1 MASRPLGGANMHTQL
16 QASIH
21 ASPYTICNPLRL
33 ATPKPK
39 PMNTNP
45 QQSWAA
51 LIGFDWGDSKHAIA
65 IRFGD
70 QPPQTLLLEHS
81 PESLHAWLDQLHIQT
96 AGRPV
101 ALAIEASRGP
111 VVHALIQRPWIHI
124 FPVHPATSSHQR
136 KAFKPSGAK
145 DDIPDA
151 LLLLSILENHQD
163 KLRPLNL
170 EDPLTRTLDGLCRA
184 RRKAVDQRTDI
195 SNQLTSLLKDFFPQA
210 LQWCGSNLWSPMAL
224 DFLSKWNCLA
234 ALKTSKP
241 STIKRFYLQHNVRSA
256 SLLDQRLQQIK
267 SAVPLTSDSAVL
279 DVSTRV
285 LNLLI
290 DQLRT
295 LQKHIQ
301 LLEQVIATT
310 FAQHPERSLFMNL
323 PGAGQNLAPRLLC
336 AFGTDR
342 SRLQSAADLQR
353 SAGVAPVKEGSGKKT
368 WIHWRWNAPTFL
380 RQSLVEWAA
389 QTVTYS
395 HWARAYYQQQRA
407 KGSGHWATLRALA
420 FKWLRILWRCW
431 INHSLYNEETY
442 LRSLEKRKSPIAA
455 TARSFQLAATSS

>member
-1 MASRPLGGANMHTQL
+1 
-16 QASIH
+16 
-21 ASPYTICNPLRL
+21 
-33 ATPKPK
+33 
-39 PMNTNP
+39 MNTKT

-51 LIGFDWGDSKHAIA
+51 LVGFDWGDSKHAIA

-81 PESLHAWLDQLHIQT
+81 PNSLHAWLDQLHKQT
-96 AGRPV
+96 GGRPV
-101 ALAIEASRGP
+101 ALAIEASRGA
-111 VVHALIQRPWIHI
+111 VVHALIQRPWVHV
-124 FPVHPATSSHQR
+124 FPVHPATSTHQR

-163 KLRPLNL
+163 KLRPLHL
-170 EDPLTRTLDGLCRA
+170 EDTLTRTLDGLCRA

-224 DFLSKWNCLA
+224 DFLSKWNSLA
-234 ALKTSKP
+234 ALKTSRL
-241 STIKRFYLQHNVRSA
+241 TTVKRFYLQHNVRSA
-256 SLLDQRLQQIK
+256 SLLEERLQQIK
-267 SAVPLTSDSAVL
+267 SAVPLTSDPAVL
-279 DVSTRV
+279 EVSTRV
-285 LNLLI
+285 LKLLI

-295 LQKHIQ
+295 LQNHIH
-301 LLEQVIATT
+301 LMEKAIDKS
-310 FAQHPERSLFMNL
+310 FAQHPEHSFFKNL

-336 AFGTDR
+336 ALGTDR

-353 SAGVAPVKEGSGKKT
+353 SIGVAPVKEGSGKKS
-368 WIHWRWNAPTFL
+368 WIHWRWNAPAFL

-389 QTVTYS
+389 QTVTFS
-395 HWARAYYQQQRA
+395 PWARAYYEQQEN
-407 KGSGHWATLRALA
+407 KGSGRWAILRALA

-431 INHSLYNEETY
+431 INQSLYNEETY

-455 TARSFQLAATSS
+455 RARAFQLAAQST